1 MNLNKEN
8 LKKIRGLIVFTVI
21 LLIALW
27 NYSLILDVLGQ
38 GVGIVYPFLL
48 GGAIA
53 FVINVPMSFFE
64 EKLFQNQMMKNKK
77 VAQRL
82 ARPVSLIITLIVVV
96 SVIGLVVF
104 GVLPKLGDTFISIG
118 KGIQSFM
125 PKAQSWAEEIFHNN
139 KEIKEWLDSLTLD
152 WDKIINEVVK
162 FFTSGASSVLGSTF
176 VVARRI
182 ASGITTFV
190 IAFVFACYILLQKE
204 KLNIQIRKVMYAYM
218 KEDLVKKVLDVCSL
232 SYRTFSNFLTGQCL
246 EAVILGTM
254 FVICMGILQMPYAM
268 LIGVLI
274 AFTALIPIFG
284 AFIGCVV
291 GAFLILT
298 VAPMKALVFVIMFL
312 ILQQIEGNL
321 IYPRVVGSS
330 VGLPSIWVLAAVSI
344 GASLMGIVGMLVFI
358 PLCSVAYALIKED
371 VGIQLKEKK
380 IERAK
385 WTSAREQKAQE
396 KQEKDLGTP
405 SEAEHKN

>member
-182 ASGITTFV
+182 ASGITIFV

-358 PLCSVAYALIKED
+358 PIVSVLYALLRRD
-371 VGIQLKEKK
+371 VYEHLEKK
-380 IERAK
+380 GIAVD
-385 WTSAREQKAQE
+385 RESGEIYRPKE
-396 KQEKDLGTP
+396 PDVDE
-405 SEAEHKN
+405 S